1 MTGPMLAARDPRF
14 VSQEAASRVPP
25 SQEGTAPSNV
35 PES

>member
-25 SQEGTAPSNV
+25 SQAGPAPSNV